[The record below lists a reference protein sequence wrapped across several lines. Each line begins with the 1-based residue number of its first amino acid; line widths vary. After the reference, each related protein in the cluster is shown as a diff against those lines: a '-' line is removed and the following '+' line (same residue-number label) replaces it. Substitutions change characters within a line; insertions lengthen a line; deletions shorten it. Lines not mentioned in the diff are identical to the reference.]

1 MMATS
6 LQTRPRRRLARI
18 ATVFG
23 IGAPLVALV
32 AVLGASAGAWSF
44 LVGFAVLPVA
54 AVIAL
59 ISAVLILIAMVRA
72 RRRGETTGRLSLLAL
87 VVALLFVAFLGSQ
100 FAKSRGAPFI
110 HDATTDLADIPQFG
124 ALTVRADNLKNIP
137 DQGRPELA
145 RLDPESRWKA
155 IHREAYGDLRTLRL
169 PVPPA
174 EALRR
179 AEALARERGWTIAR
193 VDPQAGTVEAT
204 ATTLFFRFKDD
215 VVVRVRADPAT
226 PNASLVDMRSISRIG
241 GSDLGANARR
251 VRDFLKD
258 LAAA

>member
-1 MMATS
+1 MATS
-6 LQTRPRRRLARI
+6 TQAHPRRRVARI
-18 ATVFG
+18 AIILG
-23 IGAPLVALV
+23 LGAPIVALL

-54 AVIAL
+54 AVLALVGAVLAVIAL
-59 ISAVLILIAMVRA
+59 VRA
-72 RRRGETTGRLSLLAL
+72 RRRGDKAGRWSLVAL
-87 VVALLFVAFLGSQ
+87 VVAVLFVAFLGSQ

-110 HDATTDLADIPQFG
+110 HDATTDLTDIPQFE
-124 ALTVRADNLKNIP
+124 ALTVRADNLKNVP

-169 PVPPA
+169 PDPPA
-174 EALRR
+174 QVLER

-193 VDPQAGTVEAT
+193 VDPGAGTVEAT

-215 VVVRVRADPAT
+215 VVVRVRPDPAA
-226 PNASLVDMRSISRIG
+226 PGASLVDMRSISRIG
-241 GSDLGANARR
+241 GSDLGTNARR
-251 VRDFLKD
+251 IRDFLKD
-258 LAAA
+258 LAAG